1 MITVQI
7 RRHEVIPKCGSF
19 GVRYSDGRPSQYFY
33 WKDLP
38 GRRLRQDLL
47 TSRQGGLLEFSAIG
61 DGQQGLAPAGEY
73 VTALRWNISSR

>member
-1 MITVQI
+1 MHI

-47 TSRQGGLLEFSAIG
+47 TSRQGHCRSECLSSVYG
-61 DGQQGLAPAGEY
+61 P
-73 VTALRWNISSR
+73 VTLRCRGTRPLSESMI